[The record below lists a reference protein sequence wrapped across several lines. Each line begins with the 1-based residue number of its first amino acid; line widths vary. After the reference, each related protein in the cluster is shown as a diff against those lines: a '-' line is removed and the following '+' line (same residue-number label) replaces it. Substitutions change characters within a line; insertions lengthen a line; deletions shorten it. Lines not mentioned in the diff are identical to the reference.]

1 MENIPDGSSS
11 IKAERIL
18 LVEDKNL
25 QKLEQRPSL
34 AIYLRQIWR
43 RRHFIR
49 AYARSAAFGSGRD
62 TYLGKV
68 WIILDPALQVAV
80 YALVFGVVLK
90 VSRGMDNFIGFLV
103 IGVIYFRFL
112 SSGLSTGSGLIQKS
126 RSLIS
131 SFSFPRAAVAFSAIF
146 KNLLDAIVP
155 ALLAVIIALAFQWKE
170 PISWTVTLVPIFF
183 LLIHLFSLGTTL
195 IVARLTAFIPDLKSL
210 VRVVIQGLFFISGIF
225 FSIDR
230 FAEGSVLQTIMKLNP
245 FYQFLSAVRICVLDG
260 DIPPLSLW
268 LSLLCWSSGVFLV
281 GLVFFWRSEA
291 KYAHVK

>member
-49 AYARSAAFGSGRD
+49 AYARSTAFGSGRD

-80 YALVFGVVLK
+80 YALIFGVVLK

-281 GLVFFWRSEA
+281 GLVFFWRAEA